1 VPMSTTERAR
11 IAGRARAEKLSPQRR
26 REIARQGHL
35 ASAVSAILARASE
48 LSGDDIA
55 QLRTVLSA
63 TPQQGARG

>member
-1 VPMSTTERAR
+1 MPMSTTERAR

-55 QLRTVLSA
+55 HLRTVLAA
-63 TPQQGARG
+63 TPQQGTRG